1 MTRRYPVALDLH
13 GRRVVVVGGGSVA
26 TRRIVR
32 LLAAGA
38 LVDVVAPRVTG
49 QLEELRDQAGLTVAL
64 RAVVRTDLDG
74 ASLVLAATDDR
85 ELNRRVLDWA
95 DDVGAIGV
103 GVHDEPAASGRLPAV
118 VDGVAVSAAIWTEP
132 AAPAVA
138 TWVRDRI
145 ALVLDERVQLLVEV
159 AAELRS
165 ELLEAGVTPT
175 GAVWHEALDAGML
188 AAANLGSRADLKECL
203 RACLLSS

>member
-1 MTRRYPVALDLH
+1 MTRRYPVALDLE

-32 LLAAGA
+32 LIASGA
-38 LVDVVAPRVTG
+38 LVDVVATSVTEE
-49 QLEELRDQAGLTVAL
+49 LAELRDRDGLSIVL
-64 RAVVRTDLDG
+64 RAVVRGDLDG

-85 ELNRRVLDWA
+85 ELNQRVLDWTDA
-95 DDVGAIGV
+95 IGAIGV
-103 GVHDEPAASGRLPAV
+103 GVHDEPASGRLPAV
-118 VDGVAVSAAIWTEP
+118 VEGVAVSAAIWTEP
-132 AAPAVA
+132 TAPAVA

-145 ALVLDERVQLLVEV
+145 AVLLDDRVQVLAEV

-188 AAANLGSRADLKECL
+188 AGANVGSRAELKECL
-203 RACLLSS
+203 RACLSSS